1 MSALEHRGTT
11 KLHCTGQSRV
21 VGAQGASIFIGCF
34 ECKAIKQTNRINDQL
49 IALSRIPVGKL
60 TVPKLVQQFPA
71 LYGIKNIITL
81 LTTRQWV
88 LS

>member
-1 MSALEHRGTT
+1 MSALAHRGTT
-11 KLHCTGQSRV
+11 NIHRTGKSRI

-34 ECKAIKQTNRINDQL
+34 ARKAIKQTNRINDQL
-49 IALSRIPVGKL
+49 VALSRIPVGKL

-71 LYGIKNIITL
+71 MYGIKNIITL